1 MLNKEEKLIMK
12 AIKSLRERFEEFFDK
27 PFEEISETDIP
38 DGNEASWGSDV
49 GDEIIE
55 ESLKE

>member
-1 MLNKEEKLIMK
+1 MK

-38 DGNEASWGSDV
+38 DGNEASWGPDV

-55 ESLKE
+55 AFPKE

>member
-1 MLNKEEKLIMK
+1 MLNKEDQPVMK

-38 DGNEASWGSDV
+38 DGNEASWGPDV

-55 ESLKE
+55 ASPKE